1 MKKIMQTLDIYSL
14 GILLLRLSYKYYDDE
29 NSGAVRDFIFN
40 NQMLD
45 PDLRNHTKP
54 ISEIVAAYNSF
65 VDTLETKS
73 Q

>member
-1 MKKIMQTLDIYSL
+1 
-14 GILLLRLSYKYYDDE
+14 
-29 NSGAVRDFIFN
+29 
-40 NQMLD
+40 MLD